1 MNGLSPVMA
10 LYVGLALLLAYAAFG
25 DVRARTIPNWLV
37 ITIAACAP
45 VMWTLTGMSIW
56 PDMILQIGIAI
67 GFMILFSIFF
77 ALNAMGGGD
86 VKLIA
91 ALALWFPAIAFLQLL
106 MVMSIVG
113 GLITIGMWLREKAR
127 KSGKNIE
134 VPYGVAISAAGIWAI
149 NERYLNHFGSSLLP

>member
-1 MNGLSPVMA
+1 MNGLTPVMA
-10 LYVGLALLLAYAAFG
+10 LNGALALLLAYAAIG
-25 DVRARTIPNWLV
+25 DVRARIIPNWLV
-37 ITIAACAP
+37 GTIAAFAP
-45 VMWTLTGMSIW
+45 VLWWVSGMSLW
-56 PDMILQIGIAI
+56 PDIAIQIGVAI
-67 GFMILFSIFF
+67 GFMVLFSIFF

-113 GLITIGMWLREKAR
+113 GIITLGMWVDEKVR

-134 VPYGVAISAAGIWAI
+134 VPYGVAISVAGIWAI
-149 NERYLNHFGSSLLP
+149 HERYLNHFG

>member
-1 MNGLSPVMA
+1 
-10 LYVGLALLLAYAAFG
+10 
-25 DVRARTIPNWLV
+25 
-37 ITIAACAP
+37 
-45 VMWTLTGMSIW
+45 MSLW
-56 PDMILQIGIAI
+56 PDIAIQIGVAI
-67 GFMILFSIFF
+67 GFMVLFSIFF

-113 GLITIGMWLREKAR
+113 GIITLGMWIGEKVW

-134 VPYGVAISAAGIWAI
+134 VPYGVAISVAGIWAI
-149 NERYLNHFGSSLLP
+149 HERYLNHFG

>member
-1 MNGLSPVMA
+1 MNGLTPIMT
-10 LYVGLALLLAYAAFG
+10 LYVGLALMLAYAAVG

-37 ITIAACAP
+37 IAIAALAP
-45 VMWTLTGMSIW
+45 IMWGLSGMPLW
-56 PDMILQIGIAI
+56 PDVVLQIGVAI
-67 GFMILFSIFF
+67 GFMVLFSIFF

-113 GLITIGMWLREKAR
+113 GIITIGMWAREKAR
-127 KSGKNIE
+127 KTGNSIE
-134 VPYGVAISAAGIWAI
+134 VPYGVAISVAGIWAI
-149 NERYLNHFGSSLLP
+149 HERYLNHFG

>member
-1 MNGLSPVMA
+1 MNGLTLVMA
-10 LYVGLALLLAYAAFG
+10 LYAALALMLAFAAFG
-25 DVRARTIPNWLV
+25 DVRTRTIPNWLV

-45 VMWTLTGMSIW
+45 LMWATTGMSLW
-56 PDMILQIGIAI
+56 PDIAIQIGVAI
-67 GFMILFSIFF
+67 GFLALFSIFF

-106 MVMSIVG
+106 MVMSIIG
-113 GLITIGMWLREKAR
+113 GIITIGMWAREKAR

-134 VPYGVAISAAGIWAI
+134 VPYGVAISVAGIWAI
-149 NERYLNHFGSSLLP
+149 HERYLNHFG

>member
-10 LYVGLALLLAYAAFG
+10 LYGTLALLLAYAALG
-25 DVRARTIPNWLV
+25 DVRARIIPNWLV
-37 ITIAACAP
+37 IVIAAFAP
-45 VMWTLTGMSIW
+45 VLWWVSGMSLW
-56 PDMILQIGIAI
+56 PDIAIQIGVAI
-67 GFMILFSIFF
+67 GFLALFSIFF

-106 MVMSIVG
+106 MVMSILG
-113 GLITIGMWLREKAR
+113 GIITLGMWVREKAR

-134 VPYGVAISAAGIWAI
+134 VPYGIAISMAGIWAI
-149 NERYLNHFGSSLLP
+149 HERYFNHFG